1 MKKKIEII
9 AEAGLNHNGNFKN
22 ALKLVKIAKEAKV
35 DYVKF
40 QLFKTENF
48 INKNFKHHKVN
59 YKKTYQRFKS
69 LEFSLDQWKKIV
81 DFAKKI
87 KIKIFFSVFDLESF
101 KLLKKLK
108 IKIVKIPSG
117 EINNFHLLDAIKK
130 SKLKVILS
138 TGMCN
143 ISEISEAI
151 KKLKNC
157 KINLMHCVSE
167 YPTQKPN
174 LKLIKILKDRF
185 KINVGYSD
193 HTKDTFTPALS
204 VIAGANMIE
213 KHFTYNKNQKVSDH
227 HFSLNPQ
234 ELKEMTRNII
244 FALNSLGEKEKKISL
259 KEKKLQ
265 FFARKGLY
273 LNKDKLKG
281 QKITKNDLISLRPEG
296 QIKLNNYHKILNKF
310 LRKSVKKFQPLKLND
325 FKRK

>member
-1 MKKKIEII
+1 MEKI
-9 AEAGLNHNGNFKN
+9 
-22 ALKLVKIAKEAKV
+22 
-35 DYVKF
+35 
-40 QLFKTENF
+40 
-48 INKNFKHHKVN
+48 VN
-59 YKKTYQRFKS
+59 Y
-69 LEFSLDQWKKIV
+69 
-81 DFAKKI
+81 AKKI
-87 KIKIFFSVFDLESF
+87 NIKIFFSVFDLESF

-193 HTKDTFTPALS
+193 HTKDTLTPALS
-204 VIAGANMIE
+204 VIAGANIIE
-213 KHFTYNKNQKVSDH
+213 KHFTYNKNQKSVIIIFH
-227 HFSLNPQ
+227 LIHRT
-234 ELKEMTRNII
+234 TRNDKKYC
-244 FALNSLGEKEKKISL
+244 FCVNSLGEKEKKISS
-259 KEKKLQ
+259 KEKNCNFLQ
-265 FFARKGLY
+265 EKGF
-273 LNKDKLKG
+273 
-281 QKITKNDLISLRPEG
+281 T
-296 QIKLNNYHKILNKF
+296 
-310 LRKSVKKFQPLKLND
+310 
-325 FKRK
+325 